1 MALGHGE
8 NKYEKYGKPT
18 LDLQFSGPK
27 GSISNRADGGAISV
41 EFTRT
46 QDTQASY
53 VKSDGT
59 IGYAST
65 DVARFD
71 HDPTTGESLG
81 LLIEESRT
89 NLALESEDW
98 GNTTYWYQNGNT
110 GGLNGHTGK
119 DFFITTNNTTDTLS
133 PDGANNAV
141 KLAGDTNY
149 TSSGYALGRV
159 SIVTKSI
166 TLTQNTVY
174 TFSVFIKDPNSVLDS
189 NQIFYIM
196 YGSMFSNTN
205 ASAGFDLQNDT
216 VSFGGDISNQSG
228 SIESY
233 SNGWKKLTATFTNTN
248 NGGAPWIF
256 IQESDN
262 FTGPNT
268 FSTNG
273 ESFYAFGFQ
282 IEQASSGSS
291 YIPTSGSTSTRG
303 VDTASITGANFST
316 WYNGSEGSIFIDMKR
331 PAGFSQSGAF
341 LEFFNNAGL
350 FLQDTSG
357 NFTSRIGTENNF
369 ITLGDPATTTDYK
382 IASSYQSANDYK
394 VSSNG
399 SSVTSASTAVDF
411 TTATELHIGRGN
423 NAVTAHYRNGP
434 RTLHL
439 KRVTF
444 WPTRLSDSDLQSL
457 TE

>member
-1 MALGHGE
+1 MATETGE
-8 NKYEKYGKPT
+8 NKYAKYGQPS
-18 LDLQFSGPK
+18 LDFVFTGEKKSLTDRVG
-27 GSISNRADGGAISV
+27 NVTVD
-41 EFTRT
+41 FTRSST
-46 QDTQASY
+46 ATY
-53 VKSDGT
+53 VGSDGL
-59 IGYAST
+59 IKSAA
-65 DVARFD
+65 VNEARFD
-71 HDPTTGESLG
+71 HDKDGNGLG

-98 GNTTYWYQNGNT
+98 GNTTYWYSNGNK
-110 GGLNGHTGK
+110 GGLNQASSK
-119 DFFITTNNTTDTLS
+119 DYFIATNNTTDVLS

-166 TLTQNTVY
+166 TLAQNTVY

-216 VSFGGDISNQSG
+216 VSFGGNISNQSG

-248 NGGAPWIF
+248 SGGAPWIF

-273 ESFYAFGFQ
+273 ESFYAFGLQ
-282 IEQASSGSS
+282 IEEASFGTS

-303 VDTASITGANFST
+303 ADQALLNGTDVTSWYNIPEGTVYSEAMSPIDLTTSRLVWHFRDPGRKEHNADNGFQWYDVGTGYSTNGFTYVAGVSNKQSYAYSHITGSST
-316 WYNGSEGSIFIDMKR
+316 RACLN
-331 PAGFSQSGAF
+331 GAF
-341 LEFFNNAGL
+341 RYDLAVNPSA
-350 FLQDTSG
+350 TPSAH
-357 NFTSRIGTENNF
+357 T
-369 ITLGDPATTTDYK
+369 TLSLG
-382 IASSYQSANDYK
+382 
-394 VSSNG
+394 SN
-399 SSVTSASTAVDF
+399 V
-411 TTATELHIGRGN
+411 GN
-423 NAVTAHYRNGP
+423 NIFLNGYI
-434 RTLHL
+434 
-439 KRVTF
+439 KRFTY
-444 WPTRLSDSDLQSL
+444 WPTRLSDSDLQRL

>member
-1 MALGHGE
+1 MAIGYGEE
-8 NKYEKYGKPT
+8 NKYAKYGQPT
-18 LDLQFSGPK
+18 LDFVFTGPK
-27 GSISNRADGGAISV
+27 ESVTDRAGNVDL
-41 EFTRT
+41 EFTRSST
-46 QDTQASY
+46 ATY
-53 VKSDGT
+53 VGSDGL
-59 IGYAST
+59 IKSAA
-65 DVARFD
+65 VNEARFD
-71 HDPTTGESLG
+71 HDKDGNGLG

-98 GNTTYWYQNGNT
+98 GNTTYWYSNGNK
-110 GGLNGHTGK
+110 GGLNQSSSK
-119 DFFITTNNTTDTLS
+119 DYFITTNNTTDVLS

-141 KLAGDTNY
+141 KLAGDTSY

-159 SIVTKSI
+159 NIVTKSI

-189 NQIFYIM
+189 NQQLVIM
-196 YGSMFSNTN
+196 YGSIFSNTN
-205 ASAGFDLQNDT
+205 AYAAFDLQNDT
-216 VSFGGDISNQSG
+216 VSLGGDISNQSG

-248 NGGAPWIF
+248 NGGPPWIY
-256 IQESDN
+256 IQEIDN
-262 FTGPNT
+262 FSGPNT

-282 IEQASSGSS
+282 IEEASFGTS
-291 YIPTSGSTSTRG
+291 YIPTSGSTVTRA
-303 VDTASITGANFST
+303 VDTVSLTGTNFSS
-316 WYNGSEGSIFIDMKR
+316 WYNGSQGSIFIDMKR
-331 PAGFSQSGAF
+331 PAGSSNSGAF
-341 LEFFNNAGL
+341 LDFHNDAGL
-350 FLQDTSG
+350 FLQDASG
-357 NFTSRIGTENNF
+357 NFIARIGKETGF
-369 ITLGDPATTTDYK
+369 ITLGNPATTTDYK
-382 IASSYQSANDYK
+382 IASSYQSANDFK

-423 NAVTAHYRNGP
+423 NAVCAHWRNGP

-439 KRVTF
+439 KRFTF

>member
-1 MALGHGE
+1 MAVESGEE
-8 NKYEKYGKPT
+8 NKYAKYGQPT
-18 LDLQFSGPK
+18 LDLVFTGPK
-27 GSISNRADGGAISV
+27 ESVTDRAGNVSL
-41 EFTRT
+41 EFTRSST
-46 QDTQASY
+46 ATY
-53 VKSDGT
+53 VGSDGL
-59 IGYAST
+59 IKSAA
-65 DVARFD
+65 VNEARFD
-71 HDPTTGESLG
+71 HDKDGNGLG

-98 GNTTYWYQNGNT
+98 GNTTYWHSNGNK
-110 GGLNGHTGK
+110 GGLNGSSGK
-119 DFFITTNNTTDTLS
+119 DYFIATNNTTDVLS

-196 YGSMFSNTN
+196 YGSIFSNTN

-248 NGGAPWIF
+248 NGGKPWIF
-256 IQESDN
+256 IQETDN
-262 FTGPNT
+262 FTGPNS

-282 IEQASSGSS
+282 IEEASSGTS
-291 YIPTSGSTSTRG
+291 YIPTSGSTVTRA
-303 VDTASITGANFST
+303 VDTVSLTGTNFSS
-316 WYNGSEGSIFIDMKR
+316 WYNGSEGSVFIDMKR
-331 PAGFSQSGAF
+331 PVGPSNSGAF
-341 LEFFNNAGL
+341 LDFHNDAGL
-350 FLQDTSG
+350 FLQDASG
-357 NFTSRIGTENNF
+357 NFIARIGRETAF
-369 ITLGDPATTTDYK
+369 ITLGNPATTTDYK
-382 IASSYQSANDYK
+382 IASSYQSANDFK

-399 SSVTSASTAVDF
+399 SSVTSASTAVNF

-423 NAVTAHYRNGP
+423 NSTTAHYRNGP
-434 RTLHL
+434 QNLHL
-439 KRVTF
+439 KRFTF

>member
-1 MALGHGE
+1 HD
-8 NKYEKYGKPT
+8 K
-18 LDLQFSGPK
+18 
-27 GSISNRADGGAISV
+27 DGNG
-41 EFTRT
+41 
-46 QDTQASY
+46 
-53 VKSDGT
+53 
-59 IGYAST
+59 
-65 DVARFD
+65 
-71 HDPTTGESLG
+71 LG

-98 GNTTYWYQNGNT
+98 GNTTYWHSNGNK
-110 GGLNGHTGK
+110 GGLNGSSGK
-119 DFFITTNNTTDTLS
+119 DYFIATNNTTDVLS

-196 YGSMFSNTN
+196 YGSIFSNTN

-248 NGGAPWIF
+248 NGGKPWIF
-256 IQESDN
+256 IQETDN
-262 FTGPNT
+262 FSGPNS

-282 IEQASSGSS
+282 IEEASSGTS
-291 YIPTSGSTSTRG
+291 YIPTSGSTVTRA
-303 VDTASITGANFST
+303 VDTVSLTGTNFSS
-316 WYNGSEGSIFIDMKR
+316 WYNGSEGSMFIDIKR
-331 PAGFSQSGAF
+331 PTFASSGAYLSF
-341 LEFFNNAGL
+341 HSRSGY
-350 FLQDTSG
+350 FLQDVST
-357 NFTSRIGTENNF
+357 NF
-369 ITLGDPATTTDYK
+369 ILRIAGENSVTLGAYATTTDYK
-382 IASSYQSANDYK
+382 IASSYLSATEFNTS
-394 VSSNG
+394 VNG
-399 SSVTSASTAVDF
+399 STPVSTSTSINF
-411 TTATELHIGRGN
+411 TNATELHIGRGN
-423 NAVTAHYRNGP
+423 NAITSHYRNGP
-434 RTLHL
+434 SNCHIRRL
-439 KRVTF
+439 TF